1 MIDNHWFTTFVLAN
15 TIQFMF
21 GLIIT
26 GLSFSAYRSS
36 GKASFRLSTLG
47 FLCITIGG
55 VLAPVYELGITRD
68 YNISGMEL
76 LQLQIMEGMVIAV
89 GLALLL
95 LSVLKF
101 NGRTTHQPH
110 SDIDVHRRSERKEL

>member
-1 MIDNHWFTTFVLAN
+1 MIENHWFTTFVFAN
-15 TIQFMF
+15 IVQFMF

-36 GKASFRLSTLG
+36 GKSSFRLSTVG
-47 FLCITIGG
+47 FLFITIGG
-55 VLAPVYELGITRD
+55 VLAPVYELGITQD
-68 YNISGMEL
+68 YNITGLEL
-76 LQLQIMEGMVIAV
+76 LQLQIMEGTVIAV

-101 NGRTTHQPH
+101 NTRTKHQTHP
-110 SDIDVHRRSERKEL
+110 DTDVYRHGDREEF